1 MVEELLRALRELP
14 GLSGPLRPRILD
26 DGDAVA
32 AWEGDRL
39 AAVLF
44 PTGEALGEVRRIA
57 EARPDGLVLLV
68 NPQWSESGNV
78 VSDLGFLPWQ
88 RAANERLVASFAEA
102 YALRQL
108 RINSD
113 DVRLLYAHP
122 GPWQVNLTRPDTPS
136 QVGPGGGRGVPAAGR
151 GRQAKRARCTAC
163 LVRCP
168 SYPHLWCQQPRHPSG
183 PMLAMPPPPHPPT
196 HPRTSSQS
204 ECVARREQR
213 PSYRDL
219 EGVLRGTPWSMSAKP
234 LGERLRYEAQWVRRS
249 LDPPP
254 PPQG

>member
-1 MVEELLRALRELP
+1 
-14 GLSGPLRPRILD
+14 
-26 DGDAVA
+26 
-32 AWEGDRL
+32 
-39 AAVLF
+39 VLF

-136 QVGPGGGRGVPAAGR
+136 Q
-151 GRQAKRARCTAC
+151 
-163 LVRCP
+163 
-168 SYPHLWCQQPRHPSG
+168 
-183 PMLAMPPPPHPPT
+183 
-196 HPRTSSQS
+196 S